1 MDYRIEIKELE
12 DFNRLIDNIIDEI
25 EEGKVKE
32 NPLKPKL
39 EKEVEEIMEFEETAV
54 DIYVEVTEE
63 DVTADDEDFLN
74 MITSTSLSLPEDGAP
89 TETLIIDE
97 DNQIIAHY
105 KNAVEMS
112 KVHDIHP
119 TTARNRCSGNFVDT
133 NNNTWYYRGKYEEA
147 NK

>member
-39 EKEVEEIMEFEETAV
+39 EEEVVEEI
-54 DIYVEVTEE
+54 VEVTEE
-63 DVTADDEDFLN
+63 DMMADAEDFLE
-74 MITSTSLSLPEDGAP
+74 MTTTESLSLPAEGSP
-89 TETLIIDE
+89 TETLIISE
-97 DNQIIAHY
+97 DNEILAHY
-105 KNAVEMS
+105 KNAVEMA
-112 KVHDIHP
+112 KVHEIHP
-119 TTARNRCSGNFVDT
+119 TTARNRCSGNFVDA
-133 NNNTWYYRGKYEEA
+133 NSNTWYYRGKYEEA